1 VFTIYS
7 TSVSIVVRPTSKL
20 NIVVVAITVDINVSN
35 RIMSNLSNLS
45 DLSDLCDL
53 SDLSCMYNLSSLSC
67 LSESSCDSGRT
78 SLDCRHQWEEAG
90 SVHHSQVLKHLS
102 LIRLS

>member
-45 DLSDLCDL
+45 DLSDL

-78 SLDCRHQWEEAG
+78 SLDCRHQREEAG
-90 SVHHSQVLKHLS
+90 SVHHSQVLKHLVG
-102 LIRLS
+102 LG